1 MKHKNRL
8 IKDLVQIQN
17 PKSKKW
23 CLIDTSRG
31 KIIKYKSIPFSDMI
45 DIRSIKKFV
54 NTINK

>member
-1 MKHKNRL
+1 MEHINRI

-17 PKSKKW
+17 PRSKKW

-31 KIIKYKSIPFSDMI
+31 KIIKYKSKSFSDMI

-54 NTINK
+54 NTIK